1 MFCAGIIPDAGVE
14 LRLGDSHYGNE
25 LGSIF
30 IALSTGRE

>member
-1 MFCAGIIPDAGVE
+1 MFYPRENHRVDVE